1 MGVVERKVDCSR
13 EFAKAL
19 ARRLKSKPF
28 KVVLFG
34 SVAKGLG
41 DADSDVDLLAVVDRV
56 TPHKAYKRLNA
67 ILKEDE
73 LSSEEAEAL
82 KRRSSEYMQT
92 YEFHASK
99 SMYALAM
106 FDLEQ
111 ALQLYVKARLLEEG
125 VAYPRTHSIRRLL
138 ELLASV
144 KNDDRL
150 RELVKKY
157 AVELK
162 LLEEAYISSRYVATE
177 FSEEEVVRV
186 KKAVEEV
193 MKHA

>member
-1 MGVVERKVDCSR
+1 
-13 EFAKAL
+13 
-19 ARRLKSKPF
+19 
-28 KVVLFG
+28 
-34 SVAKGLG
+34 
-41 DADSDVDLLAVVDRV
+41 
-56 TPHKAYKRLNA
+56 
-67 ILKEDE
+67 

-82 KRRSSEYMQT
+82 RRRSSEYMQT
-92 YEFHASK
+92 YEFHVSRG
-99 SMYALAM
+99 MYALAI

-111 ALQLYVKARLLEEG
+111 ALQLHVKARLLEEG

-138 ELLASV
+138 ELLAGV

-150 RELVKKY
+150 REVVRKY

-186 KKAVEEV
+186 KRAVEEV
-193 MKHA
+193 MEHA

>member
-1 MGVVERKVDCSR
+1 M
-13 EFAKAL
+13 
-19 ARRLKSKPF
+19 
-28 KVVLFG
+28 
-34 SVAKGLG
+34 
-41 DADSDVDLLAVVDRV
+41 
-56 TPHKAYKRLNA
+56 
-67 ILKEDE
+67 
-73 LSSEEAEAL
+73 SSEEAGAL
-82 KRRSSEYMQT
+82 RRRSSEYMQT
-92 YEFHASK
+92 YEFHVSRG
-99 SMYALAM
+99 MYALAI

-138 ELLASV
+138 ELLAGV

-150 RELVKKY
+150 REIVRKY

-186 KKAVEEV
+186 KRAVEEV
-193 MKHA
+193 MGHA

>member
-1 MGVVERKVDCSR
+1 V
-13 EFAKAL
+13 
-19 ARRLKSKPF
+19 
-28 KVVLFG
+28 
-34 SVAKGLG
+34 
-41 DADSDVDLLAVVDRV
+41 
-56 TPHKAYKRLNA
+56 
-67 ILKEDE
+67 
-73 LSSEEAEAL
+73 
-82 KRRSSEYMQT
+82 QT
-92 YEFHASK
+92 YEFHASR

>member
-1 MGVVERKVDCSR
+1 
-13 EFAKAL
+13 
-19 ARRLKSKPF
+19 
-28 KVVLFG
+28 
-34 SVAKGLG
+34 
-41 DADSDVDLLAVVDRV
+41 
-56 TPHKAYKRLNA
+56 
-67 ILKEDE
+67 
-73 LSSEEAEAL
+73 
-82 KRRSSEYMQT
+82 MQT
-92 YEFHASK
+92 YEFHASR

-106 FDLEQ
+106 SDLEQ

-193 MKHA
+193 MKRA

>member
-1 MGVVERKVDCSR
+1 
-13 EFAKAL
+13 
-19 ARRLKSKPF
+19 
-28 KVVLFG
+28 
-34 SVAKGLG
+34 
-41 DADSDVDLLAVVDRV
+41 
-56 TPHKAYKRLNA
+56 
-67 ILKEDE
+67 

-82 KRRSSEYMQT
+82 RRRSSEYMQT
-92 YEFHASK
+92 YEFHVSRG
-99 SMYALAM
+99 MYALAI

-111 ALQLYVKARLLEEG
+111 ALQLHVKARLLEEG

-138 ELLASV
+138 ELLAGV

-150 RELVKKY
+150 REVVRKY

-186 KKAVEEV
+186 KRAVEEV